1 MTFARPTLPD
11 LIARAIADIES
22 RLTGTDASV
31 RRSNLNVLSRVHSGA
46 THGLYGY
53 LEWLSQQLI
62 YDTAEAEYL
71 ERWANVWGIT
81 RKPAAYAV
89 GNVTFT
95 GTSGSVIVA
104 GTVLT
109 RADGGEFTTNAD
121 ATLAGGTATAAVTA
135 INAGADGN
143 TAAATSLSLTS
154 PIAGVNSAAVVAAGG
169 LTAGTDA
176 ETDTALRARL
186 IARVQQPPHGG
197 ASFDYVTW
205 ALEVEGVTR
214 AWVYA
219 QELGLG
225 TVTVRFVRD
234 DDTPSIIPDSTEVAA
249 VQAHIDAMRPVTAAV
264 TVVAPV
270 AVPLNFSIAATPNT
284 TVVKAAIEAELTDLI
299 RRESVPGG
307 TIPLSHIR
315 EAISIAAGET
325 NYTMSTPSADVTNT
339 AGNMT
344 TMGTITWL

>member
-1 MTFARPTLPD
+1 MPFSRPLLTELITRTRAD
-11 LIARAIADIES
+11 AIARLSAEELLRRADVEVLA
-22 RLTGTDASV
+22 RVLAGASHA
-31 RRSNLNVLSRVHSGA
+31 L
-46 THGLYGY
+46 HGHI
-53 LEWLSQQLI
+53 EWLSQQLI

-71 ERWANVWGIT
+71 ERWANIWGIT

-95 GTSGSVIVA
+95 GTSGSIIVA

-109 RADGGEFTTNAD
+109 RTDGVEFATDAD
-121 ATLAGGTATAAVTA
+121 ATLASGTATAAVTA
-135 INAGADGN
+135 VNAGADGN
-143 TAAATSLSLTS
+143 TAAATSLSLPS
-154 PIAGVNSAAVVAAGG
+154 PIAGVNSAATVAAGG
-169 LTAGTDA
+169 LTAGVDA
-176 ETDTALRARL
+176 ETDTALRTRL
-186 IARVQQPPHGG
+186 VSRVQQPPHGG

-214 AWVYA
+214 AWVYV

-284 TVVKAAIEAELTDLI
+284 AVVKAAIEAELTDLI

-307 TIPLSHIR
+307 TILLSHIR

-339 AGNMT
+339 PGNMT